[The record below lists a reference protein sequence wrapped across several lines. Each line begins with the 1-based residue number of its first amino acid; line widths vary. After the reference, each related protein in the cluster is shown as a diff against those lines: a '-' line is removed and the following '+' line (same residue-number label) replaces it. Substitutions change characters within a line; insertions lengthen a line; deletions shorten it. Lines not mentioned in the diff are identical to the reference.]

1 MDVRV
6 REDDGDV
13 ILEFHS
19 QDDKSVEVSTRAFYT
34 AVYLN
39 RQDPIEKTKELFI
52 KVSKI
57 LGEEQPEISVR
68 RKKGPSGQILNPWV
82 ANSED
87 ADDVWPLVFEVKS
100 KDGTIGEFTLLVP
113 VKLKRRRLRETLL
126 KVFRS

>member
-13 ILEFHS
+13 ILKFYA
-19 QDDKSVEVSTRAFYT
+19 QDGKSVEVSTRAFYT

-57 LGEEQPEISVR
+57 LGEERPEVSVR
-68 RKKGPSGQILNPWV
+68 REKDPSGHILNPWA
-82 ANSED
+82 ANSKG
-87 ADDVWPLVFEVKS
+87 ADDVWPLVFEVKL
-100 KDGTIGEFTLLVP
+100 KDGVVWEFTLLVP
-113 VKLKRRRLRETLL
+113 VRLERQRFREILL
-126 KVFRS
+126 KVFKS

>member
-13 ILEFHS
+13 ILEFYAE
-19 QDDKSVEVSTRAFYT
+19 DGKSVEVSTRAFYT
-34 AVYLN
+34 TVYLN

-68 RKKGPSGQILNPWV
+68 REEDPSGHILNPWV
-82 ANSED
+82 ANSEG
-87 ADDVWPLVFEVKS
+87 ADDVWPLVFEVRS
-100 KDGTIGEFTLLVP
+100 KGGVAREFTLLVP
-113 VKLKRRRLRETLL
+113 VRLERRRLREILL